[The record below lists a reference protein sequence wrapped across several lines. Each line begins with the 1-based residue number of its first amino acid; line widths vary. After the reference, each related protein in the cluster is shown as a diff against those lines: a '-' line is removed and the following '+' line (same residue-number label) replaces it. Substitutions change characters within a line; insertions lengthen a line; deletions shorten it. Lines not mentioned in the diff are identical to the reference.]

1 MIISQGIPCLA
12 TVSWTDFTNSG
23 EAFARC
29 ATTFL
34 ESSLFSAARKAACN
48 ISSIS
53 LSCGATFL
61 AFIPSLTKSK
71 FPSIARAIFPH
82 FGHVTPTFSIVT
94 FIELFIEIAEERN
107 GVLQCVHHAGIP
119 VIYSGY

>member
-1 MIISQGIPCLA
+1 MSISQGIPCLA
-12 TVSWTDFTNSG
+12 TVSWTDFTKFG
-23 EAFARC
+23 EAFASF
-29 ATTFL
+29 ATTAS

-61 AFIPSLTKSK
+61 AFILLLTKSK

-82 FGHVTPTFSIVT
+82 FVHVTPTFFIVT
-94 FIELFIEIAEERN
+94 FIELFIEIAEEKN
-107 GVLQCVHHAGIP
+107 AVLQCVHHAGIA
-119 VIYSGY
+119 VIYSRY